1 MLEETDGDAA
11 ASARGAPV
19 NKNPTTPE
27 ELKSTSARAP
37 RSKQKATRT
46 RSKSAGTKASKD
58 SKANSK
64 KTLGK
69 KPVSSE
75 SSANTAVQ
83 VASAADK
90 TVPTPKPRLIQ
101 RYREEVST
109 VLRRE
114 FGYVN
119 RLQVPK
125 PVKVV
130 LNISLGEAVANANA
144 VEAAVGDLATITGQ
158 RPVVTRSR
166 MSIANF
172 KLREGM
178 RVGVMVTLRGDR
190 MWQFLDRLMNS
201 ALPRV
206 RDFHGVPRNSFDGR
220 GNYTLG
226 IAEQVIFPEIDYN
239 QIDRLRGLQV
249 TVVTTARTDEEARR
263 LLDLLGMPF
272 VRSDQP
278 VAAV

>member
-1 MLEETDGDAA
+1 
-11 ASARGAPV
+11 
-19 NKNPTTPE
+19 
-27 ELKSTSARAP
+27 
-37 RSKQKATRT
+37 
-46 RSKSAGTKASKD
+46 
-58 SKANSK
+58 
-64 KTLGK
+64 
-69 KPVSSE
+69 
-75 SSANTAVQ
+75 
-83 VASAADK
+83 
-90 TVPTPKPRLIQ
+90 
-101 RYREEVST
+101 
-109 VLRRE
+109 
-114 FGYVN
+114 
-119 RLQVPK
+119 
-125 PVKVV
+125 VV

-226 IAEQVIFPEIDYN
+226 ISEQVIFPEIDYN

-249 TVVTTARTDEEARR
+249 TVVTTAKTDEEARR

-272 VRSDQP
+272 VRLDQP
-278 VAAV
+278 VVAV